1 MIRSLTLTG
10 HGFQRARRH
19 LGTVLLVFLATLIPS
34 LLVVSLL
41 SADLAPALDES
52 LFSERLLGGEG
63 FAVWVDFQRSE
74 GSDLQPIFSVLLWRF
89 VLVVLLQIL
98 VAAGLVEVLLE
109 RAGAEERPF
118 LVGIGRH
125 GFRFVRSALVFGLV
139 LAVILALTAP
149 LRMAFEEGSGTVGLI
164 GMLVNAL
171 VVFLLYML
179 VDLAYD
185 FSRISAAAHGQGRM
199 FVGFF
204 KTLGFVFR
212 HLLVLVPLYVLFTL
226 LVAGLQLG
234 TVALRSGWSVDTPGE
249 VLGWLLAQQAVFF
262 VVAFLRTALWGAE
275 ITYFQGIGEP
285 RWCGRKEPET
295 TPARAKPPR
304 PPLRPS
310 AARPGASPA
319 ASSTASPAAAPG
331 TGPTARRPEPE
342 SEPEPRSG
350 PRPEETPPGPTASSP
365 KSDGDPDPLV
375 DSSRPDGDLDGDRS

>member
-19 LGTVLLVFLATLIPS
+19 LGSVLLVYLASLIPT

-52 LFSERLLGGEG
+52 LFAERLLGGEG
-63 FAVWVDFQRSE
+63 FPVWVDFQRSE
-74 GSDLQPIFSVLLWRF
+74 SADLQPILAVLFSRF
-89 VLVVLLQIL
+89 ALVVLLQIL

-109 RAGAEERPF
+109 RAGARERPF
-118 LVGIGRH
+118 LTGVGRH

-139 LAVILALTAP
+139 LAVVLALTAP
-149 LRMAFEEGSGTVGLI
+149 LRRAFEEGSGTVGLI
-164 GMLVNAL
+164 GVLVHAL

-179 VDLAYD
+179 ADLAYD

-234 TVALRSGWSVDTPGE
+234 TVAVRSGWSVDTPGE
-249 VLGWLLAQQAVFF
+249 VLGWLLAQQAMFF

-275 ITYFQGIGEP
+275 VTYFQGIGEP
-285 RWCGRKEPET
+285 RWCGRKEPAP
-295 TPARAKPPR
+295 PAREPR
-304 PPLRPS
+304 RPLRPS
-310 AARPGASPA
+310 AARPIAVPETAPPPSRPA
-319 ASSTASPAAAPG
+319 EAG
-331 TGPTARRPEPE
+331 REPE
-342 SEPEPRSG
+342 RS
-350 PRPEETPPGPTASSP
+350 
-365 KSDGDPDPLV
+365 PLL
-375 DSSRPDGDLDGDRS
+375 DRDLIDRDLDGDRS